1 MRLLPKLFIMIAI
14 LFAFCASAWAVPY
27 NGVVTVG
34 SVTAAPGEQAAVSVN
49 LSNNDIGIA
58 SLTVPIRFSSAAVEV
73 DSVSFIG
80 TIIKPGMSPLVDID
94 NDARF
99 VRFTYYPGSQV
110 ISEAEGLLA
119 TIYFSVGVAAPDQT
133 VEVDSVC
140 EFEMHGEYQLWT
152 RVEFA
157 DTTGLSLFFPAFSG
171 GAVEIRS
178 PMDADYDYFNLPNQ
192 LALEQNFPNPFNP
205 STTIAF
211 SVPERSHVSLRVYN
225 ILGQEVETL
234 VDETRNAGEYQV
246 DWQASDKASGI
257 YFYRLS
263 YQNKVLTKKM
273 ALLK

>member
-1 MRLLPKLFIMIAI
+1 MGAI
-14 LFAFCASAWAVPY
+14 FFVFCASAWAGSY

-34 SVTAAPGEQAAVSVN
+34 SVTAAPGEQAAVPVQ

-58 SLTVPIRFSSAAVEV
+58 SLTVPIKYSSAAIEV
-73 DSVSFIG
+73 DSVSFSG
-80 TIIKPGMSPLVDID
+80 TLLKPGMNPLVDI
-94 NDARF
+94 NNEAKF
-99 VRFTYYPGSQV
+99 VRFTYYPGSQA

-119 TIYFSVGVAAPDQT
+119 TIFFSVGVSAPDQM
-133 VEVDSVC
+133 VAVDSVN

-157 DTTGLSLFFPAFSG
+157 DTTGMSLYFPSFAG
-171 GAVEIRS
+171 GTVEVRS
-178 PMDADYDYFNLPNQ
+178 PMDAEWDYFNLPNQ
-192 LALEQNFPNPFNP
+192 LALRQNFPNPFNP

-211 SVPERSHVSLRVYN
+211 TIPERAHVSLRVYN

-234 VDETRNAGEYQV
+234 MDETCNAGEYQV

-257 YFYRLS
+257 YFYRLT
-263 YQNKVLTKKM
+263 YQNKVMTKKM